1 MTVAAAEDKK
11 QQGNTHFAA
20 KEYDKAIEQYTDAIK
35 LDRNNHVYYS
45 NRSAAYASKKDWE
58 AAVSDAKECIKLNP
72 TFLKGFYR
80 LATAQIELNDLDA
93 ALSTIKQGLNVDPEN
108 SQLHRQ
114 LRTVKAKKKAAAQ
127 GAASSSSGAGGSS
140 LSHGL
145 PYAAAADAANNKELV
160 DLQQQW
166 RQSKRDYGVAQ
177 AEVNSLQREAKVDAI
192 TKSELEQLP
201 ENTSSKMYR
210 GVGKMFM
217 LSTRDEIFSDLEKS
231 IKDAES
237 READVTKKLSYLEN
251 RIKSQEQNIREL
263 IAGAN

>member
-1 MTVAAAEDKK
+1 M
-11 QQGNTHFAA
+11 
-20 KEYDKAIEQYTDAIK
+20 
-35 LDRNNHVYYS
+35 
-45 NRSAAYASKKDWE
+45 
-58 AAVSDAKECIKLNP
+58 SDAKECIKLNP

-127 GAASSSSGAGGSS
+127 GAASSSTGAGGSS

>member
-1 MTVAAAEDKK
+1 M
-11 QQGNTHFAA
+11 
-20 KEYDKAIEQYTDAIK
+20 
-35 LDRNNHVYYS
+35 
-45 NRSAAYASKKDWE
+45 
-58 AAVSDAKECIKLNP
+58 SDAKECIKLNP

-166 RQSKRDYGVAQ
+166 RQSKRDYGVAHYHCDDGDRQ
-177 AEVNSLQREAKVDAI
+177 AV
-192 TKSELEQLP
+192 P
-201 ENTSSKMYR
+201 
-210 GVGKMFM
+210 
-217 LSTRDEIFSDLEKS
+217 
-231 IKDAES
+231 
-237 READVTKKLSYLEN
+237 
-251 RIKSQEQNIREL
+251 
-263 IAGAN
+263 